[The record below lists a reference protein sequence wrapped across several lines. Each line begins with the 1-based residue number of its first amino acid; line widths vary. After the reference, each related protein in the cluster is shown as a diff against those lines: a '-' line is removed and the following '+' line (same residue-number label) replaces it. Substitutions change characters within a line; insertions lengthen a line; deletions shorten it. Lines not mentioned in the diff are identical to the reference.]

1 MARRNRN
8 RKQISRDD
16 VRAVG
21 FDFIELLEEN
31 NWRTITERDTLKK
44 IYNEKFRDRDGVKD
58 PNFSTVLFVLKI
70 CKKARVTRTHAFFNE
85 DVRVRPHDQWDRPHR
100 RQQNQAT
107 PPLSNGRLPSPSS
120 VQDPDPLSD
129 PGPEGGV
136 RARRKLAKDIL
147 RRLNTTDR
155 SVFIADKNGVRVS
168 SQRQIEDGK
177 IQFFVDR
184 GELHELKLFVEN
196 TGKEAMYF
204 TYYSALHWLQCFTLE
219 DSRRVTRNNPLHLK
233 PGETYEVTLKFISD
247 YIGVNLATLA
257 FEFKEDTLPTTRPFH
272 IVRFIEAV
280 YRSELAAQL
289 GPTEPFRRQRLETN
303 EPMRCNIDEG
313 IPPESSSQNFLKL
326 VVPLDMYH
334 LPSYISDLVEVL
346 KVNRIQR
353 LHEQKSLLES
363 DLDFLNYNKRFD
375 LLLYLEEDQ
384 MRLDIKR
391 YNKKDVSMKK
401 DDQDRRSKLLVLEL
415 PGVSENR
422 PSVLR
427 GDHLLLTKS
436 EEVNFSTVT
445 KYKGYVHRVELDQ
458 VKLGFSGRLLDGFID
473 NMKFHVEFTVNR
485 LPIKLQHRAVHMAV
499 QHNLRD
505 VLFPVGSRTVTPV
518 SPSALRLFDQQLEKN
533 NEQKTA
539 VCNIVAGTSKP
550 APYLVFGPPG
560 TGKTV
565 TIVEAIKQVEK
576 NIPNAYI
583 LACAPSNSA
592 ADQLCEKLIASRHV
606 DARKIYRL
614 YASSRNPNDIPQVL
628 QDNSNVERGMIIF
641 PCKEDLMSRKIL
653 VSTLVTAGRLVSGGF
668 PVDHFS
674 HIFVDEAGHAVEPE
688 TIISVAGLLNAETGQ
703 LVLAGDPKQLGP
715 ILRSPFAIKYGLGLS
730 LLERLMTQNELYQKG
745 TTGYD
750 NRYVTKLLRNYRS
763 HPSILEVP
771 NELFYDGEL
780 LACADEISS
789 NQYCNWEHLPK
800 RVRNPEHTSPGF
812 PVIFH
817 GVIGKD
823 DRESN
828 SPSFFNTSEIDII
841 VDYLKKLLLTQAKK
855 GIAKISPKEIGIIA
869 PYRKQV
875 EKIRQ
880 ALRITRE
887 LKSCTGIEEL
897 KVGSVEE
904 FQGQERKVIIVSTV
918 RSSKELFTLDE
929 TFNIGF
935 LKNEKRFNVAVTR
948 AKALLIMVGNPIIL
962 KTDATWD
969 RFINYCIENEG
980 YTGYNISNLE
990 GTEEVVERLIA
1001 LNIHKEIT
1009 VETEE
1014 SVVQQYENPAWRHE
1028 H

>member
-1 MARRNRN
+1 MVQ
-8 RKQISRDD
+8 RKLSKADLC
-16 VRAVG
+16 AVG
-21 FDFIELLEEN
+21 LDFIEWLVESN
-31 NWRTITERDTLKK
+31 RRAITDRTILKTA
-44 IYNEKFRDRDGVKD
+44 YNEEFRHRDGIRD
-58 PNFSTVLFVLKI
+58 PNFSSILYAMRKHR
-70 CKKARVTRTHAFFNE
+70 KARVTKSDVYFNPNVRT
-85 DVRVRPHDQWDRPHR
+85 RPHDQWDRPHR
-100 RQQNQAT
+100 RQQYQAT
-107 PPLSNGRLPSPSS
+107 PPVSNGGSPPPASA
-120 VQDPDPLSD
+120 QGPDPPSV
-129 PGPEGGV
+129 PGPDSGV
-136 RARRKLAKDIL
+136 RGRRKLAKDIL
-147 RRLNTTDR
+147 RRLKSTER
-155 SVFIADKNGVRVS
+155 SVFIEDKNGVRVS
-168 SQRQIEDGK
+168 SELQIEDGK
-177 IQFFVDR
+177 IQLCVER
-184 GELHELKLFVEN
+184 TEVYELKLFVEN
-196 TGKEAMYF
+196 TGEEAVYF
-204 TYYSALHWLQCFTLE
+204 TYYTALHWLQCFTLE
-219 DSRRVTRNNPLHLK
+219 DSRKVTRNNPHRLEPCEK
-233 PGETYEVTLKFISD
+233 YEVTLKFKSD
-247 YIGVNLATLA
+247 DMGVHSAILA
-257 FEFKEDTLPTTRPFH
+257 FEFKKNTQVATRPFH
-272 IVRFIEAV
+272 IVRFIEAEH
-280 YRSELAAQL
+280 RSELTALL
-289 GPTEPFRRQRLETN
+289 GPTAPFRHRRLETY

-313 IPPESSSQNFLKL
+313 IPPESSTQSFLKFVL
-326 VVPLDMYH
+326 PLGPYY

-346 KVNRIQR
+346 KVNRSFPSLRTQ
-353 LHEQKSLLES
+353 LQEQKSLLES
-363 DLDFLNYNKRFD
+363 DLDFLNYDERFD

-391 YNKKDVSMKK
+391 YNKDDVSMVK
-401 DDQDRRSKLLVLEL
+401 DRENRRLLVLEL

-436 EEVNFSTVT
+436 EEVSSSTVT

-458 VKLGFSGRLLDGFID
+458 VKLGFSRRLLDDFID
-473 NMKFHVEFTVNR
+473 NMKFRVEFTVNR
-485 LPIKLQHRAVHMAV
+485 LPLRLQHRAVHMAV

-518 SPSALRLFDQQLEKN
+518 SPPALRLFDQQLEKN
-533 NEQKTA
+533 PEQKTA

-576 NIPNAYI
+576 NIPDAYI

-592 ADQLCEKLIASRHV
+592 ADQLCEKLIISQHV

-614 YASSRNPNDIPQVL
+614 YASSRNPNEIPQVL
-628 QDNSNVERGMIIF
+628 QNNSNVEGGIIIF
-641 PCKEDLMSRKIL
+641 PCKEDLMSYKIL

-674 HIFVDEAGHAVEPE
+674 HIFVDESGHAVEPE
-688 TIISVAGLLNAETGQ
+688 TIISVGGLLNAETGQ

-715 ILRSPFAIKYGLGLS
+715 ILRSPFAIKYKLGLS

-763 HPSILEVP
+763 HQSILKVP

-780 LACADEISS
+780 LSCADVISS

-800 RVRNPEHTSPGF
+800 RGF

-828 SPSFFNTSEIDII
+828 SPSFFNVSEINII

-875 EKIRQ
+875 EKIRKGI
-880 ALRITRE
+880 RNDRE
-887 LKSCTGIEEL
+887 LRSCIGIEEL

-904 FQGQERKVIIVSTV
+904 FQGQERKVIMVSTV
-918 RSSKELFTLDE
+918 RSSKEHFTLDE

-962 KTDATWD
+962 QTDTTWG
-969 RFINYCIENEG
+969 RFINYCNEQRG
-980 YTGYNISNLE
+980 YTGYDISNLE
-990 GTEEVVERLIA
+990 GTEEVVNRLIA
-1001 LNIHKEIT
+1001 LNIHQEIT

>member
-1 MARRNRN
+1 MVQ
-8 RKQISRDD
+8 RKLSKADL
-16 VRAVG
+16 RAVG
-21 FDFIELLEEN
+21 LDFIEWLVESN
-31 NWRTITERDTLKK
+31 RRAITDRTTLKTA
-44 IYNEKFRDRDGVKD
+44 YNEEFRDRDGVRD
-58 PNFSTVLFVLKI
+58 PNFSSVLYAMRM
-70 CKKARVTRTHAFFNE
+70 CRKARVTRSDVYFNRN
-85 DVRVRPHDQWDRPHR
+85 VRTRPHDQWDRPHH
-100 RQQNQAT
+100 RQQNQA
-107 PPLSNGRLPSPSS
+107 PSSNGSSPPPASAQGSDPPS
-120 VQDPDPLSD
+120 V
-129 PGPEGGV
+129 PGPESGV
-136 RARRKLAKDIL
+136 RGRRKLAKDIL
-147 RRLNTTDR
+147 RRLNSTER
-155 SVFIADKNGVRVS
+155 SVFIADKHGVRLFS
-168 SQRQIEDGK
+168 ELQIEDGK
-177 IQFFVDR
+177 IQLCVER
-184 GELHELKLFVEN
+184 AEVYELKLFVEN
-196 TGKEAMYF
+196 TGQEAVYF
-204 TYYSALHWLQCFTLE
+204 TYYTALHWMQCFTLE
-219 DSRRVTRNNPLHLK
+219 DSSKVTRNNPLRLEPSEK
-233 PGETYEVTLKFISD
+233 YEVTLKFKSD
-247 YIGVNLATLA
+247 DMGVHSTILA
-257 FEFKEDTLPTTRPFH
+257 FEFKENTQVATRPFH
-272 IVRFIEAV
+272 IVRFIEAEF
-280 YRSELAAQL
+280 RSELTALL
-289 GPTEPFRRQRLETN
+289 GPTAPFRHQRLETY

-313 IPPESSSQNFLKL
+313 FPPESSTQSFLKFVL
-326 VVPLDMYH
+326 PLEPYH

-346 KVNRIQR
+346 KVNCSFPSLRTQ
-353 LHEQKSLLES
+353 LQEQKSLLES
-363 DLDFLNYNKRFD
+363 YLDFLNYDKRFD

-391 YNKKDVSMKK
+391 YNKKDVSMVKN
-401 DDQDRRSKLLVLEL
+401 QDRHEKRQLLVLEL

-436 EEVNFSTVT
+436 EEVDFSTVT

-458 VKLGFSGRLLDGFID
+458 VKLGFSRRLLDNFID

-485 LPIKLQHRAVHMAV
+485 LPLKLQHRAVHMAV

-518 SPSALRLFDQQLEKN
+518 SPPALRLFDQQLERN
-533 NEQKTA
+533 PEQKTA

-576 NIPNAYI
+576 NIPDAYI

-592 ADQLCEKLIASRHV
+592 ADQLCEKLITSQHV

-614 YASSRNPNDIPQVL
+614 YASSRNPNEIPQVL
-628 QDNSNVERGMIIF
+628 QNNSNVEGGMIIF
-641 PCKEDLMSRKIL
+641 PCKEDLMSYKIL

-674 HIFVDEAGHAVEPE
+674 YIFVDEAGHAVEPE
-688 TIISVAGLLNAETGQ
+688 TIISVGGLLNAETGQ

-763 HPSILEVP
+763 HPSILKVP

-780 LACADEISS
+780 LSCADEISS
-789 NQYCNWEHLPK
+789 NQYCNWEHLTK
-800 RVRNPEHTSPGF
+800 RGF

-828 SPSFFNTSEIDII
+828 SPSFFNISEINII
-841 VDYLKKLLLTQAKK
+841 IDYLKKLLLTQAKK

-875 EKIRQ
+875 EKIRKGI
-880 ALRITRE
+880 RIDRE
-887 LKSCTGIEEL
+887 LRSCIGIEEL

-904 FQGQERKVIIVSTV
+904 FQGQERKVIMVSTV
-918 RSSKELFTLDE
+918 RSSKEHFTLDE

-962 KTDATWD
+962 QTDTTWG
-969 RFINYCIENEG
+969 RFINYCNEQEG
-980 YTGYNISNLE
+980 YTGYDISNLE
-990 GTEEVVERLIA
+990 GTEEVVKRLIA
-1001 LNIHKEIT
+1001 LNIHQEIT

>member
-1 MARRNRN
+1 MVQ
-8 RKQISRDD
+8 KKISKADL
-16 VRAVG
+16 RAVG
-21 FDFIELLEEN
+21 LDFIEWLVESN
-31 NWRTITERDTLKK
+31 RRAITDRTTLKTA
-44 IYNEKFRDRDGVKD
+44 YNEEFRDRDGVRD
-58 PNFSTVLFVLKI
+58 PNFSSVLYAMRM
-70 CKKARVTRTHAFFNE
+70 CRKARVTKSDVYFNQNVRT
-85 DVRVRPHDQWDRPHR
+85 RPHDQWDRPHR
-100 RQQNQAT
+100 RQQNQAPLVSNGCST
-107 PPLSNGRLPSPSS
+107 PPASAQRQG
-120 VQDPDPLSD
+120 PDPPSV

-136 RARRKLAKDIL
+136 RGRRKLAKDIL
-147 RRLNTTDR
+147 RRMNSTER
-155 SVFIADKNGVRVS
+155 SVFIEDKRGVRVS
-168 SQRQIEDGK
+168 SDHQIEDGK
-177 IQFFVDR
+177 IQLCVER
-184 GELHELKLFVEN
+184 AEVYELKLFVEN
-196 TGKEAMYF
+196 TGQEAVYF
-204 TYYSALHWLQCFTLE
+204 TYYTLLHWLPCFTLE
-219 DSRRVTRNNPLHLK
+219 DSRKVTRINPHRLE
-233 PGETYEVTLKFISD
+233 PRERYEVTLKFESD
-247 YIGVNLATLA
+247 DMGVHSAILA
-257 FEFKEDTLPTTRPFH
+257 FEFKENIQVATRPFH
-272 IVRFIEAV
+272 IVRFIEAE
-280 YRSELAAQL
+280 YRSELTALL
-289 GPTEPFRRQRLETN
+289 GPTAPFRHQKLETY

-313 IPPESSSQNFLKL
+313 SPPESSTQSFLKFVL
-326 VVPLDMYH
+326 PLEPYH

-346 KVNRIQR
+346 KVNRPSLRTQ
-353 LHEQKSLLES
+353 LQELKSLLES
-363 DLDFLNYNKRFD
+363 DLDFLNYDKRFD

-391 YNKKDVSMKK
+391 YNKEDVSMVK
-401 DDQDRRSKLLVLEL
+401 DHENRRLLVLEL

-445 KYKGYVHRVELDQ
+445 KYKGYVHKVELDQ
-458 VKLGFSGRLLDGFID
+458 VKLGFSRRLLDDFID
-473 NMKFHVEFTVNR
+473 YMKFHVEFTVNR
-485 LPIKLQHRAVHMAV
+485 LPLKLQHRAVHMAV
-499 QHNLRD
+499 QHNLRN

-518 SPSALRLFDQQLEKN
+518 SPPALRLFDQQLEKN
-533 NEQKTA
+533 PEQKTA

-576 NIPNAYI
+576 NIPGAYI

-592 ADQLCEKLIASRHV
+592 ADQLCEKLIISQHV

-614 YASSRNPNDIPQVL
+614 YASSRNPNEIPDIL
-628 QDNSNVERGMIIF
+628 QNNSNVERGMIIF
-641 PCKEDLMSRKIL
+641 PCKEDLMSYKIL

-668 PVDHFS
+668 PVNHFS
-674 HIFVDEAGHAVEPE
+674 YIFVDEAGHAVESE
-688 TIISVAGLLNAETGQ
+688 TIISVGGLLNAETGQ

-763 HPSILEVP
+763 HPSILKVP

-780 LACADEISS
+780 LPCANEISS
-789 NQYCNWEHLPK
+789 NQYCSWEHLPK
-800 RVRNPEHTSPGF
+800 KGF

-828 SPSFFNTSEIDII
+828 SPSFFNISEINII

-875 EKIRQ
+875 EKIRKGIKIDKE
-880 ALRITRE
+880 LRSYI
-887 LKSCTGIEEL
+887 GIEEL

-904 FQGQERKVIIVSTV
+904 FQGQERKVIMVSTV
-918 RSSKELFTLDE
+918 RSSKEHFTLDE

-962 KTDATWD
+962 ETDTTWG
-969 RFINYCIENEG
+969 RFISYCTEQKG
-980 YTGYNISNLE
+980 YTGYDMSSLE
-990 GTEEVVERLIA
+990 GTEEVVKRLFA
-1001 LNIHKEIT
+1001 LNIHQEIP

>member
-1 MARRNRN
+1 MVN
-8 RKQISRDD
+8 RKNKLSNADL
-16 VRAVG
+16 RAVG
-21 FDFIELLEEN
+21 FDFIELLEESHRRN
-31 NWRTITERDTLKK
+31 ITDRSHLKR
-44 IYNEKFRDRDGVKD
+44 IYNDEFRHRDGVRD
-58 PNFSTVLFVLKI
+58 PNFSSVLFVLRN
-70 CKKARVTRTHAFFNE
+70 CRKARVTKTAVYFNGN
-85 DVRVRPHDQWDRPHR
+85 VRVRPHDQWDRPHR
-100 RQQNQAT
+100 RQQNQAA
-107 PPLSNGRLPSPSS
+107 PHLSNGGSLPPASA
-120 VQDPDPLSD
+120 QGPDPP
-129 PGPEGGV
+129 PGPEAGV
-136 RARRKLAKDIL
+136 RGRRRLGKDIL
-147 RRLNTTDR
+147 HRLSSSER
-155 SVFIADKNGVRVS
+155 SMFIADKHGVRVFS
-168 SQRQIEDGK
+168 ELQIEDGK
-177 IQFFVDR
+177 IQLYVDR
-184 GELHELKLFVEN
+184 EEVYELKLFVEN
-196 TGKEAMYF
+196 TGQEAVHF
-204 TYYSALHWLQCFTLE
+204 TYYGALHWLQCFTLE
-219 DSRRVTRNNPLHLK
+219 DSRKVTRNNPLRLEPREK
-233 PGETYEVTLKFISD
+233 YEVTLKFTSVHM
-247 YIGVNLATLA
+247 GVNSAILA
-257 FEFKEDTLPTTRPFH
+257 FEFKENTQSESRPFH
-272 IVRFIEAV
+272 IVRFIEAE
-280 YRSELAAQL
+280 YRSDSELAAQL
-289 GPTEPFRRQRLETN
+289 GPTEPFRPQRLETY

-313 IPPESSSQNFLKL
+313 FQPESTTQNFLKF
-326 VVPLDMYH
+326 VVPLEFYR
-334 LPSYISDLVEVL
+334 LPFYISDLVEVL
-346 KVNRIQR
+346 KENRPVPSYKKEFQI
-353 LHEQKSLLES
+353 QKSLLEN
-363 DLDFLNYNKRFD
+363 DLDFLNYVKRFD

-391 YNKKDVSMKK
+391 YNKKDVSMVK
-401 DDQDRRSKLLVLEL
+401 DHVNKRLLVLEL

-436 EEVNFSTVT
+436 EELQLPTVT
-445 KYKGYVHRVELDQ
+445 KYKGYVHKVELDQ
-458 VKLGFSGRLLDGFID
+458 VKLGFSRRMLDSFID

-485 LPIKLQHRAVHMAV
+485 LPLQLQHRAVHMAV

-505 VLFPVGSRTVTPV
+505 VLFPVGSRAGTPV
-518 SPSALRLFDQQLEKN
+518 SPPALRLFDQQLEKN
-533 NEQKTA
+533 PEQKTA

-565 TIVEAIKQVEK
+565 TIVEAIKQVER
-576 NIPNAYI
+576 NIPGAYI

-592 ADQLCEKLIASRHV
+592 ADQLCEKLIISQHV

-614 YASSRNPNDIPQVL
+614 YASSRNPKDIPQVL
-628 QDNSNVERGMIIF
+628 RNNSNAEGEMIIF
-641 PCKEDLMSRKIL
+641 PCKEDLMSYKIL

-745 TTGYD
+745 TSGYD

-763 HPSILEVP
+763 HPSILKVP

-780 LACADEISS
+780 LPCADEISS

-800 RVRNPEHTSPGF
+800 RGF

-817 GVIGKD
+817 GVVGKD

-828 SPSFFNTSEIDII
+828 SPSFFNISEINII

-875 EKIRQ
+875 EKIRKAIQ
-880 ALRITRE
+880 IHKE
-887 LKSCTGIEEL
+887 LKSCMSIEEL

-918 RSSKELFTLDE
+918 RSSKEHFTLDE

-962 KTDATWD
+962 QTDTTWG
-969 RFINYCIENEG
+969 RFINFCQDQKG
-980 YTGYNISNLE
+980 YIGYDISNLE
-990 GTEEVVERLIA
+990 GTEEVIDRLIA
-1001 LNIHKEIT
+1001 LNIHQET
-1009 VETEE
+1009 RVETEE
-1014 SVVQQYENPAWRHE
+1014 SVVQQFENPEWRHE